1 LAEKFPTLFQLSN
14 DKEASLD
21 KMRMWDDHAWCWVF
35 SWNRVLRGRNTGL
48 LAKNVRYSVK
58 GAIGQRNRG

>member
-1 LAEKFPTLFQLSN
+1 
-14 DKEASLD
+14 
-21 KMRMWDDHAWCWVF
+21 MWDDHAWCWVF